1 MTTRRNFLKS
11 AAVAGISLPLVRA
24 GSAFV
29 ARTPRA
35 SLWAPL
41 LEPATGE
48 TLITVLHT
56 NDTHSQIDP
65 ILENDNNFPGKGGVA
80 RRASL
85 VKRIRKENPNT
96 VLIDG
101 GDVMQGTPYFNFYKG
116 EVEYKAMTLIGYD
129 AGTLGN
135 HEFDNGVEALAKAL
149 QFADFDILSTNYD
162 VRGSLLEKK
171 VKTHS
176 VKVLGGVR
184 VGLFGMGISP
194 KGLITPE
201 NFKPLQYLDPVRMAR
216 WVVKLL
222 REQEKCTLVLGMS
235 HLGYYPKP
243 TDPDDIGDTQ
253 VAAQVDGID
262 FIASGHTHT
271 FMEKPVVQ
279 KTPNGGNTVI
289 FQVGRSGIYVGRVDF
304 TVKDGKVTAH
314 AGRLLDLRDE
324 SLA

>member
-1 MTTRRNFLKS
+1 MPTRRDFIKT
-11 AAVAGISLPLVRA
+11 AAVAGASLPLVRSA
-24 GSAFV
+24 SAFRH
-29 ARTPRA
+29 ANSSA
-35 SLWAPL
+35 ALWAPL
-41 LEPATGE
+41 IEPAAGE

-65 ILENDNNFPGKGGVA
+65 ILDNDKNYPGRGGVA
-80 RRASL
+80 RRATL

-96 VLIDG
+96 LLLDG

-135 HEFDNGVEALAKAL
+135 HEFDNGVEPLAKAL
-149 QFADFDILSTNYD
+149 EHAKFDIISTNYD
-162 VRGSLLEKK
+162 VRGSALEKK
-171 VKTHS
+171 VKTHA

-184 VGLFGMGISP
+184 VGLFGMGVSP

-201 NFKPLQYLDPVRMAR
+201 NFKPVQWLDPVRMAR
-216 WVVKLL
+216 GVVKLL

-235 HLGYYPKP
+235 HLGYFKNP
-243 TDPDDIGDTQ
+243 TDPDDIGDSQ

-271 FMEKPVVQ
+271 FMERPVIQ

-289 FQVGRSGIYVGRVDF
+289 FQVGRAGIFVGRVDF

-324 SLA
+324 SLV